1 MQICSLS
8 ANVNNNLFQTRTIK
22 VVVFIRT
29 QWLACE
35 VRLMRNN
42 SFYNLKN
49 AVITSSSQLTVA

>member
-29 QWLACE
+29 QWPACE

-42 SFYNLKN
+42 SFHNLKN
-49 AVITSSSQLTVA
+49 AVITSSSQPTVA